1 MMADEAGVDLEKVL
15 LQMLDELDERQEN
28 GEYENF

>member
-1 MMADEAGVDLEKVL
+1 MMADEAGVDLEKVIY
-15 LQMLDELDERQEN
+15 QMLDELDERQEN